1 MIILASL
8 LEQDR
13 IGKVKKGQNPF
24 RSENGEVVRGN
35 LNSAKLGKCYKE
47 KTIVFKIGFFNK
59 KRNSY

>member
-1 MIILASL
+1 MFKMMIILASL
-8 LEQDR
+8 LVRDR

-47 KTIVFKIGFFNK
+47 NNHSF
-59 KRNSY
+59 

>member
-1 MIILASL
+1 MFKMMIILASL

-35 LNSAKLGKCYKE
+35 LNSAKLGKCYNE
-47 KTIVFKIGFFNK
+47 NNHSF
-59 KRNSY
+59 